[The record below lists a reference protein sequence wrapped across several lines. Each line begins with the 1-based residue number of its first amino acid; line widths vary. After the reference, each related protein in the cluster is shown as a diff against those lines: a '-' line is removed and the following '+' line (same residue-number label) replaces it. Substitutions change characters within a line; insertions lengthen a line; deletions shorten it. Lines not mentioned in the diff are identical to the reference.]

1 MPSEYRY
8 AKATELRDMLKL
20 SREEYNAIV
29 ERDYSWNCSRGI
41 VTMSFESMRSAL
53 IEEVNR
59 RMSVENA
66 VDMLVK
72 LERLKD
78 EDEDEDEY

>member
-1 MPSEYRY
+1 
-8 AKATELRDMLKL
+8 
-20 SREEYNAIV
+20 
-29 ERDYSWNCSRGI
+29 
-41 VTMSFESMRSAL
+41 MSFESMRSAL